1 MVEVPASELWDTNFC
16 WFCFG
21 LQYYDRVSY
30 IPGWDSNSW
39 HNWRCQWSF
48 DSPTST
54 STAGLRHSLKII
66 NFLCVCVKYISKYV
80 LWGRWGE
87 KENVGALCPTLSVS
101 ASSPWDLWPSIES
114 NRQPARTNNLA
125 VSLPIPPLQ
134 HPDYRCTQ
142 PCLIFTHVLGTWIQV
157 VLLA

>member
-39 HNWRCQWSF
+39 HNWKWQWSF
-48 DSPTST
+48 DPPTST

-66 NFLCVCVKYISKYV
+66 NFLSVCVKYISKYV

-87 KENVGALCPTLSVS
+87 KENVGALCPTLSL
-101 ASSPWDLWPSIES
+101 PHPLEIS
-114 NRQPARTNNLA
+114 NRAWSPTGSQQAPTILLSPYQ
-125 VSLPIPPLQ
+125 SL
-134 HPDYRCTQ
+134 HYSTQ
-142 PCLIFTHVLGTWIQV
+142 ITGAHDHAWFLHMF
-157 VLLA
+157 